1 MMKHVLSL
9 LLTLLVVYSCGS
21 TPSNPAASDAG
32 KPVPYSFDGTILT
45 DGAPTSQNKDA
56 GLTAAPATWVTVKPG
71 AFLMGSPTNESCRD
85 ADETSHKVNLTRAFV
100 LQQTEVTQKQFTTL
114 MGYNP
119 SFHAVCGD
127 DCPVEWVSWHEAASY
142 CNRLSAVEGRVAC
155 YSCKGAG
162 AGVTCQRAGAP
173 GGACKGYRLPTEAEW
188 EYAAR
193 AGSTAALYAGGIY
206 TCMGKDSTTNT
217 IAWFKSN
224 SGGGTHAVQLKQA
237 NAWKLSDMSGNVYEW
252 TDDWYATDLGPAAVV
267 DPTGP
272 AAGTERV
279 YRGGAWYYNA
289 EHARSAN
296 RERFAPSKRFT
307 FLGFR
312 CARTQ

>member
-1 MMKHVLSL
+1 MKQALSL
-9 LLTLLVVYSCGS
+9 LLALLVCSSCGS
-21 TPSNPAASDAG
+21 TTNPAAPDAG
-32 KPVPYSFDGTILT
+32 PYGL
-45 DGAPTSQNKDA
+45 DGAGLSDGASDSGPDA
-56 GLTAAPATWVTVKPG
+56 LIEDGGLKPAPATWITVKPG
-71 AFLMGSPTNESCRD
+71 AFLMGSPSSEDCRA
-85 ADETSHKVNLTRAFV
+85 ADETSHKVNLTRAFA
-100 LQQTEVTQKQFTTL
+100 LQQTEVTQKQFSAL

-119 SFHAVCGD
+119 SFHAACGE

-142 CNRLSAVEGRVAC
+142 CNRFSAAEGRAAC

-162 AGVTCQRAGAP
+162 AGVTCLRAGAP
-173 GGACKGYRLPTEAEW
+173 GAGCKGYRLPTEAEW

-193 AGSTAALYAGGIY
+193 AGSTAALYAGGIS

-224 SGGGTHAVQLKQA
+224 SGGGTHAVQQKQA

-252 TDDWYATDLGPAAVV
+252 TDDWYKADLGPAAVV

-272 AAGTERV
+272 AVGTERV